1 MMNPQ
6 IPFSARRSIVRHLL
20 AGVALVGILAG
31 GVGGWASTTEISG
44 AVIAPGTLVVD
55 TNVKKVQHPTG
66 GIVGELRVK
75 DGDHVKANDILVR
88 LDDTQTRANL
98 AIVTKALDELAAR
111 QARETAERDGAA
123 EISFP
128 ADLLRRRSTDP
139 TVANLVDGEQRLFAI
154 RRFAR
159 EGQKS
164 QLRERV
170 GQIKEEIQ
178 GLTDQAAAKRM
189 EIQLIG
195 KELEGVRDLYA
206 KNLIQLPRLTALERD
221 AARIGGER
229 GQLTAQIAQAKG
241 KVTETEL
248 QILQLDQDLRSEVA
262 KDLAEI
268 RGKTSEYEEKKISAD
283 DQLKRI
289 DIRSPQNGVVHQMS
303 VHTIGGLVT
312 PSEPVMLIV
321 PEAEALTVEV
331 KVQPQDIDH
340 VRLGQAAVLRFSAF
354 NQRTT
359 PEINGVVTRVSADVT
374 QDPKT
379 GASYYTAR
387 VGLPED
393 ELARLAGLKLVPGM
407 PVESFIKTG
416 ERTVLSYLVK
426 PLHDQVMKAFRER

>member
-1 MMNPQ
+1 MNSQ
-6 IPFSARRSIVRHLL
+6 IPFSARRSIARHLL

-128 ADLLRRRSTDP
+128 AELLRRRSTDP

-241 KVTETEL
+241 KMTETEL

-387 VGLPED
+387 VGLPEG
-393 ELARLAGLKLVPGM
+393 ELGRLAGLKLVPGM

-416 ERTVLSYLVK
+416 ERTVLSFLVK

>member
-1 MMNPQ
+1 M
-6 IPFSARRSIVRHLL
+6 
-20 AGVALVGILAG
+20 
-31 GVGGWASTTEISG
+31 
-44 AVIAPGTLVVD
+44 
-55 TNVKKVQHPTG
+55 
-66 GIVGELRVK
+66 
-75 DGDHVKANDILVR
+75 
-88 LDDTQTRANL
+88 
-98 AIVTKALDELAAR
+98 TKALDELAAR

-128 ADLLRRRSTDP
+128 AELLRRRATDA

-229 GQLTAQIAQAKG
+229 GQLTAQIAQSKG

-262 KDLAEI
+262 KDLADI

-289 DIRSPQNGVVHQMS
+289 DIRSPQDGVVHQMS

-387 VGLPED
+387 VGLPEG
-393 ELARLAGLKLVPGM
+393 ELGRLAGLKLVPGM
-407 PVESFIKTG
+407 PVESFIRTG

>member
-1 MMNPQ
+1 
-6 IPFSARRSIVRHLL
+6 
-20 AGVALVGILAG
+20 
-31 GVGGWASTTEISG
+31 
-44 AVIAPGTLVVD
+44 
-55 TNVKKVQHPTG
+55 
-66 GIVGELRVK
+66 
-75 DGDHVKANDILVR
+75 
-88 LDDTQTRANL
+88 
-98 AIVTKALDELAAR
+98 
-111 QARETAERDGAA
+111 
-123 EISFP
+123 
-128 ADLLRRRSTDP
+128 
-139 TVANLVDGEQRLFAI
+139 
-154 RRFAR
+154 
-159 EGQKS
+159 
-164 QLRERV
+164 
-170 GQIKEEIQ
+170 
-178 GLTDQAAAKRM
+178 
-189 EIQLIG
+189 
-195 KELEGVRDLYA
+195 
-206 KNLIQLPRLTALERD
+206 
-221 AARIGGER
+221 
-229 GQLTAQIAQAKG
+229 
-241 KVTETEL
+241 VTETEL

-262 KDLAEI
+262 KDLADI

-289 DIRSPQNGVVHQMS
+289 DIRSPQDGVVHQMS

-387 VGLPED
+387 VGLPEG
-393 ELARLAGLKLVPGM
+393 ELGRLAGLKLVPGM
-407 PVESFIKTG
+407 PVESFIRTG